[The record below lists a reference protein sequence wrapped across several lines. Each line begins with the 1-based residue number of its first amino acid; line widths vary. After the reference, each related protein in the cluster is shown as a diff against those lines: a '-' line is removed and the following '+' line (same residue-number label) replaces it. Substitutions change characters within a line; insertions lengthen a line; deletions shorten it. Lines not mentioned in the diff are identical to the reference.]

1 MLLSLPSRCWD
12 YKLEPLCPTF
22 YMGSEDPRLGS
33 YAYKASTLL
42 MERSRQPPTSLT
54 VYLPCPITAP
64 KSSLALVLFSELFQA
79 LGSSDTEQVDL
90 WLLLVT
96 QNTVQVSVLSASQL
110 FIQFGDWDQS
120 WGMDRWASCHHSP
133 LSGQTGS
140 QRFGESNRG
149 GDASPRACRKIL
161 KHLPP
166 FFRPLAVT
174 HFPWP
179 F

>member
-22 YMGSEDPRLGS
+22 YMGSEDPRLDS
-33 YAYKASTLL
+33 HAYKASTLL

-64 KSSLALVLFSELFQA
+64 KSSLALVLFSELFQP

-96 QNTVQVSVLSASQL
+96 HSKHCPSLSPECKPAVHPVWGLGSEL
-110 FIQFGDWDQS
+110 GDGQMGLMSPQS
-120 WGMDRWASCHHSP
+120 PVWTDR
-133 LSGQTGS
+133 
-140 QRFGESNRG
+140 
-149 GDASPRACRKIL
+149 
-161 KHLPP
+161 
-166 FFRPLAVT
+166 
-174 HFPWP
+174 FPEVW
-179 F
+179 